1 MKLLGSPASAY
12 ARKVRIVLEE
22 KHIACDYVV
31 DRPTRPESKV
41 KDFNPLGQIPV
52 LVCLDGSAVY
62 DSPVIVEYLDG
73 LSGPRL
79 IPEAFA
85 DRIAVKRWEALGDGI
100 VDATVSL
107 LLDGRREEDKRQG
120 EEFQVRQTGKIARGL
135 ATMERDLGA
144 GEFCHGGAFTLADIA
159 CGVALGYLDQ
169 VRATLDWRKDH
180 PCLAR
185 LAERLAARDSFAKT
199 KGDPL

>member
-1 MKLLGSPASAY
+1 M
-12 ARKVRIVLEE
+12 
-22 KHIACDYVV
+22 
-31 DRPTRPESKV
+31 
-41 KDFNPLGQIPV
+41 
-52 LVCLDGSAVY
+52 
-62 DSPVIVEYLDG
+62 
-73 LSGPRL
+73 
-79 IPEAFA
+79 
-85 DRIAVKRWEALGDGI
+85 
-100 VDATVSL
+100 
-107 LLDGRREEDKRQG
+107 RQG